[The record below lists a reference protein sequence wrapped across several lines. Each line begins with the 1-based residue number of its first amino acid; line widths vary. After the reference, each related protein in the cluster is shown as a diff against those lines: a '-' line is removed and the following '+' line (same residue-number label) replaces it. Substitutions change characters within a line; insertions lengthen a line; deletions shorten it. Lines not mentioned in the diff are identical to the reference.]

1 MDPVE
6 ATAPGLRERN
16 RQERHERIRAAAL
29 ALFLERGFDAVT
41 VEEVAERAAVS
52 PSTLFRYFPTK
63 EDLLVGDEADR
74 LDVLRDAFA
83 DRPEGEPVIASVRAA
98 LVVLAEGFQA
108 VGPDLPKRYS
118 VIRETPSLTAR
129 LLEQQ
134 AAREDTLAAVISER
148 IQGPGADLR
157 ARLLAATGLA
167 ILRVAMRQWIGSGAE
182 GQLSV
187 LVGDAFD
194 VLARELEPVPAT

>member
-1 MDPVE
+1 M
-6 ATAPGLRERN
+6 
-16 RQERHERIRAAAL
+16 
-29 ALFLERGFDAVT
+29 
-41 VEEVAERAAVS
+41 
-52 PSTLFRYFPTK
+52 
-63 EDLLVGDEADR
+63 
-74 LDVLRDAFA
+74 LRDAFA

-98 LVVLAEGFQA
+98 LVALAEGFQA
-108 VGPDLPKRYS
+108 VGPDLQKRYS

-134 AAREDTLAAVISER
+134 AAREDTLAAAIAER
-148 IQGPGADLR
+148 IEGPGADLR

-187 LVGDAFD
+187 LVGDALD